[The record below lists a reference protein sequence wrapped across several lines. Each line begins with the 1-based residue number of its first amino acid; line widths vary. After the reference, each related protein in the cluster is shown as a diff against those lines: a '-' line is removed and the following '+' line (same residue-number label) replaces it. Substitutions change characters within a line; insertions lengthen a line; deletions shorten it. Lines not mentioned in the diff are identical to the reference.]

1 MERATHPARAV
12 VTIPRTSSNRLT
24 SRRGRQTRSSVG
36 FGLAHDVG
44 PEPEYA
50 GAASVASGAAS
61 DRNSVNPG
69 GVGTVRHAAD
79 PGLARMPRGRKT
91 SLIPPGATAP
101 ESMIGSFTDRRVSN
115 RDSAGVRHRERSGP
129 AERVCCAHGRSEVD
143 AGAATLHSAV
153 LHYGSDP
160 RRVRSGTCG
169 TFQRSLLEPR
179 GSRDVPPS
187 VRSTCRNPQQ
197 GKWYLR
203 NKVSYSSGASIMV
216 SSRLSSKRCLQA
228 CA

>member
-12 VTIPRTSSNRLT
+12 VTIPRTSANRLT

-91 SLIPPGATAP
+91 SLIPPGATSP

-129 AERVCCAHGRSEVD
+129 PIKRIRKPDSLVSQAFLIYKSNLNYYEKYF
-143 AGAATLHSAV
+143 LHTIII
-153 LHYGSDP
+153 L
-160 RRVRSGTCG
+160 
-169 TFQRSLLEPR
+169 
-179 GSRDVPPS
+179 
-187 VRSTCRNPQQ
+187 N
-197 GKWYLR
+197 YLR
-203 NKVSYSSGASIMV
+203 LYY
-216 SSRLSSKRCLQA
+216 
-228 CA
+228 

>member
-69 GVGTVRHAAD
+69 GAGTVRHAAD

-129 AERVCCAHGRSEVD
+129 PSE
-143 AGAATLHSAV
+143 SAV
-153 LHYGSDP
+153 RMAVLKWMRAPPRSTAPSCTMVQIHGGYAQGRAGLFSDRCSSRAVHGTCLRRCD
-160 RRVRSGTCG
+160 RRVGTHNKVNG
-169 TFQRSLLEPR
+169 TFVTR
-179 GSRDVPPS
+179 
-187 VRSTCRNPQQ
+187 
-197 GKWYLR
+197 
-203 NKVSYSSGASIMV
+203 
-216 SSRLSSKRCLQA
+216 
-228 CA
+228 